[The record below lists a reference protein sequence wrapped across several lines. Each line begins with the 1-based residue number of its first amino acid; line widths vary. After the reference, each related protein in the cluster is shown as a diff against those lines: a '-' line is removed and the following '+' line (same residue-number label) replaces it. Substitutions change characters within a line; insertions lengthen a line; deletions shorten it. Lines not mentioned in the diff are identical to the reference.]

1 MKRSK
6 RNFREEIRKKILI
19 LDGAMGTYLQ
29 QKEYLQPGGCPE
41 LLNLEHPEWIEEI
54 HREYIEAGA
63 DIVVTNTFG
72 GNRIKLSEYG
82 LENKVI
88 EINKKAV
95 EIARKAA
102 GTDHFVSTS
111 IGPTGKFAEPIGDLS
126 IEELIDVFK
135 EQVQGAL
142 EGGTDLFSIE
152 TMLDIKE
159 FKAAIIAIRELT
171 DLPIIAMMTFDDGE
185 RTVLGTPPEVT
196 AIVAESLG
204 VDVVGTNCGLGPD
217 TIVELLKRMGRVT
230 DLPLISQ
237 PNAGIPIVKDGKT
250 IFPATPEEMAE
261 YVPEILKAGGR
272 IIAGCCGTTPIH
284 IKTMKEKLLSLNPLP
299 QKEIEVEKGTKVT
312 SRTKY
317 IIIND
322 ANPVIIGERINP
334 TGKKTFSQ
342 ELREGKVTYIR
353 NQAIRQIDDGADL
366 LDVNV
371 GAAGVNEAK
380 MMKRAIFTINS
391 TVEAPVVIDSSNPE
405 AIKAALLMVDGKP
418 IINSISGEKKKLQ
431 EIIPLAKKYGGALI
445 VLTLDDNGIPDTAE
459 ERVEIL
465 NKILA
470 ETDKA
475 GIPRKDLIIDTLTL
489 TVSAVQDRAMETIKA
504 LKMVKQLLG
513 LNTVLGVSNVSYGLP
528 NRRYITSA
536 FLSMALE
543 NGLNA
548 AIINPSDKLVKST
561 FLATNVLLNKDK
573 NAEKYIKAMTQIGDI
588 DTSTPKISAEEHNDI
603 REKLKMAVIKGDEEN
618 IVSMVEEAISQGLEP
633 LQISNEA
640 LIPGISFIGDEFGAG
655 RIFLPQVMQSARA
668 MKLAFERLKAEMLR
682 SKKIEKPKAKI
693 LFATV
698 QGDVHDIGKN
708 IVITLL
714 ENYGYYVKDLGK
726 SVPTEKIIEEAQKEQ
741 YDFIG
746 LSALMTTTMMEMPR
760 IIEELQKNGIKVA
773 VMVGGAVVTQDF
785 ADEIG
790 ADIYGK
796 DAMDAVR
803 KVEEWIKKR
812 RENFS

>member
-6 RNFREEIRKKILI
+6 RDFRKELREKILI

-29 QKEYLQPGGCPE
+29 SKGYLKGGDCPE
-41 LLNLEHPEWIEEI
+41 LLNLEHPEWIEEV

-82 LENKVI
+82 LEDRVV
-88 EINKKAV
+88 ETNKKEV
-95 EIARKAA
+95 EIARRAA
-102 GTDHFVSTS
+102 GEDHFVSTS

-126 IEELIDVFK
+126 MEELIDVFK

-159 FKAAIIAIRELT
+159 FKAAIIAIKEMT

-217 TIVELLKRMGRVT
+217 TIVELLRKMGRVT

-237 PNAGIPIVKDGKT
+237 PNAGIPVVKDGKT
-250 IFPATPEEMAE
+250 VFPATPEEMAE
-261 YVPEILKAGGR
+261 YVPDILKAGGR
-272 IIAGCCGTTPIH
+272 VIAGCCGTTPAH
-284 IKTMKEKLLSLNPLP
+284 IRVMKEKLLSLNPLP
-299 QKEIEVEKGTKVT
+299 GKEIETLRGTKVA
-312 SRTKY
+312 SRTRY
-317 IIIND
+317 LVIND
-322 ANPVIIGERINP
+322 DNPVIIGERINP
-334 TGKKTFSQ
+334 TGKKMFSQ
-342 ELREGKVTYIR
+342 ELKEGKVTYIR
-353 NQAIRQIDDGADL
+353 NQALRQVEDGADL

-371 GAAGVNEAK
+371 GAAGVDEVK
-380 MMKRAIFTINS
+380 MMRRAVLTINS
-391 TVEAPVVIDSSNPE
+391 TVDAPLVIDSSDPE
-405 AIKAALLMVDGKP
+405 AIRAALLMVDGKP
-418 IINSISGEKKKLQ
+418 VVNSISGEQKKLDS
-431 EIIPLAKKYGGALI
+431 IIPLVKKYGGALI
-445 VLTLDDNGIPDTAE
+445 ALTLDDEGIPDTAE
-459 ERVEIL
+459 GRIAILERIL
-465 NKILA
+465 K
-470 ETDKA
+470 ETDRWNV
-475 GIPRKDLIIDTLTL
+475 PRNDILVDTLTL
-489 TVSAVQDRAMETIKA
+489 TVSAVQDRVMETIRA
-504 LKMVKQLLG
+504 LKIVKEKFG
-513 LNTVLGVSNVSYGLP
+513 MNTVLGVSNVSYGLP

-536 FLSMALE
+536 FLAMAME

-548 AIINPSDKLVKST
+548 AIINPSDKLIRST
-561 FLATNVLLNKDK
+561 FLASNVLLNKDR
-573 NAEKYIKAMTQIGDI
+573 NAEKYIAAMTKIGDI
-588 DTSTPKISAEEHNDI
+588 GAPQVQSENVESLDI
-603 REKLKMAVIKGDEEN
+603 REKIKMAVIKGDEEN
-618 IVSMVEEAISQGLEP
+618 IVSLVEEALSQGMEP

-640 LIPGISFIGDEFGAG
+640 LIPGISYVGDEFGAG

-668 MKLAFERLKAEMLR
+668 MKLAFERLKEEMLKT
-682 SKKIEKPKAKI
+682 KKVEKPKAKI

-726 SVPTEKIIEEAQKEQ
+726 SVPTEKIVEEAGKDD
-741 YDFIG
+741 YDFVG

-760 IIEELQKNGIKVA
+760 VISALKDNGIDVA
-773 VMVGGAVVTQDF
+773 TMVGGAVVTQDF
-785 ADEIG
+785 AKEIG
-790 ADIYGK
+790 ADIYGE

>member
-1 MKRSK
+1 MRSK
-6 RNFREEIRKKILI
+6 RDFRKELKEKILI

-29 QKEYLQPGGCPE
+29 SKGYLQPGACPE
-41 LLNLEHPEWIEEI
+41 LLNIEHPEWIEEV

-72 GNRIKLSEYG
+72 GSRVKLSEYG
-82 LENKVI
+82 LENRVI
-88 EINKKAV
+88 EINRKAV

-102 GTDHFVSTS
+102 GEDHFVSTS
-111 IGPTGKFAEPIGDLS
+111 IGPTGKFAEPIGDLTM
-126 IEELIDVFK
+126 EELTDVFK

-204 VDVVGTNCGLGPD
+204 VDVVGSNCGLGPD
-217 TIVELLKRMGRVT
+217 TIVELLRRMGRVT

-237 PNAGIPIVKDGKT
+237 PNAGIPIVRDGKT
-250 IFPATPEEMAE
+250 VFPATPEEMAE
-261 YVPEILKAGGR
+261 YVPDILKAGGR
-272 IIAGCCGTTPIH
+272 ILAGCCGTTPVH
-284 IKTMKEKLLSLNPLP
+284 IKAMKEKLLSLDPLP
-299 QKEIEVEKGTKVT
+299 HKEIEVVKGTKVA
-312 SRTKY
+312 SRTRY
-317 IIIND
+317 VIIND
-322 ANPVIIGERINP
+322 ENPVIIGERINP
-334 TGKKTFSQ
+334 TGKKSFSQ

-353 NQAIRQIDDGADL
+353 NQALRQIEDGADL

-371 GAAGVNEAK
+371 SAAGVDEVK
-380 MMKRAIFTINS
+380 MMRRAIFTINS
-391 TVEAPVVIDSSNPE
+391 SVEAPVVIDSPNPD

-418 IINSISGEKKKLQ
+418 VINSISGEGKKLK
-431 EIIPLAKKYGGALI
+431 EVLPLGKKYGGAFI
-445 VLTLDDNGIPDTAE
+445 ALTLDDTGIPDTAE
-459 ERVEIL
+459 GRTRVLEKVLEI
-465 NKILA
+465 
-470 ETDKA
+470 TDKE
-475 GIPRKDLIIDTLTL
+475 GVPRDDLLVDTLTL
-489 TVSAVQDRAMETIKA
+489 TVSAVQERALETIKA
-504 LKMVKQLLG
+504 LKMVKEEYG

-528 NRRYITSA
+528 ARRYITSS
-536 FLSMALE
+536 FLATALYE
-543 NGLNA
+543 GLNA

-561 FLATNVLLNKDK
+561 FLASNVLLNKDK
-573 NAEKYIKAMTQIGDI
+573 QAKRYISEMADVQDIETAPATIEAGEKNIKE
-588 DTSTPKISAEEHNDI
+588 KI
-603 REKLKMAVIKGDEEN
+603 KMAVIKGDEEN
-618 IVSMVEEAISQGLEP
+618 ILSLVEDALKEGLEP

-668 MKLAFERLKAEMLR
+668 MKIAFDRLKEEMLKN
-682 SKKIEKPKAKI
+682 KKVEEPKGKI

-726 SVPTEKIIEEAQKEQ
+726 SVPAEKILEEVQKDN
-741 YDFIG
+741 YDFVG
-746 LSALMTTTMMEMPR
+746 LSALMTTTMMEMPKVVNILR
-760 IIEELQKNGIKVA
+760 GNNINVA
-773 VMVGGAVVTQDF
+773 VMVGGAVVTEDF
-785 ADEIG
+785 AEEIG
-790 ADIYGK
+790 ADIYGE
-796 DAMDAVR
+796 DAMDTVK
-803 KVEEWIKKR
+803 KVEKWTKKNR
-812 RENFS
+812 VSST